1 VRTRAVVLMGLMAV
15 ANAVLWFGVP
25 AGWFWLGA
33 RVYDATGSLLADMT
47 AVFAG
52 VIACLIYG
60 MRGLVRAD
68 RRWIALRRAAGREQ
82 RDGVLTQ
89 VVVASMTVTLALF
102 YLWFYVLSDGA
113 FLIPFMPNR

>member
-1 VRTRAVVLMGLMAV
+1 VKTRAVVLMGLMAV

-25 AGWFWLGA
+25 AGWFWVGA
-33 RVYDATGSLLADMT
+33 RVYESTGSLLADMT

-52 VIACLIYG
+52 VITCLIYG

-68 RRWIALRRAAGREQ
+68 RRWIALRRAAGRDQ
-82 RDGVLTQ
+82 RAGVLTQ
-89 VVVASMTVTLALF
+89 VVVASMTVTLAVF

-113 FLIPFMPNR
+113 FLIPFMPNQ